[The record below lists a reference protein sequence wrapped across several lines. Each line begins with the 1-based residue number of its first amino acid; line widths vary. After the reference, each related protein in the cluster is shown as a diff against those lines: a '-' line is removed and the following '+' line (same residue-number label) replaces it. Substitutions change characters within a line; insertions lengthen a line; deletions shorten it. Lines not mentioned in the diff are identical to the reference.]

1 MICLKKHFPTLL
13 PIIFSISFIV
23 GLYSCN
29 DELISSDPKYRLE
42 FSTDTLTFDT
52 VFTTLG
58 SATSKI
64 VLYNRNKVGLN
75 ISSIKIKNG
84 STTFF
89 KINVDGR
96 KSATNEFE
104 NIEIRPNDSLYIFV
118 AVTINPNNDN
128 SPILVE
134 DSLNFIT
141 NGVKKSIKLN
151 AYGQDMELFRNKL
164 IKNDTTLTADKP
176 YLIYGNLTVDSAKT
190 LTLNPGCRLFF
201 HNNANLTVHG
211 NLKAEGTA
219 DKLITL
225 RGDRLDDIQ
234 FSTPVPYNNVAGQ
247 WGGVYLLWEHG
258 NHTLSHVN
266 MNSGYVGI
274 NFVNNDKNNLPQLRI
289 SDSKIHN
296 FLLSGLIIQNGNVT
310 VTNTEISNSS
320 SYCVFLNG
328 GNHDFTH
335 CTIANYFDN
344 SNVQAIS
351 RNKNPALTIM
361 NLKLTVPMENT
372 FKNCIISGSAENEL
386 SFASQTMDQYKGTF
400 DHCYIRAS
408 TASTLSQFTNIR
420 WYDKN
425 DILFKSISYD
435 YEKKTYFNFTPDSL
449 SPVRGL
455 ADKAVAA
462 QFPIDLNGKSRLTDG
477 APDAGAY
484 EWILTK

>member
-1 MICLKKHFPTLL
+1 MICLKKQFTTLFA
-13 PIIFSISFIV
+13 IIFSISFIV

-29 DELISSDPKYRLE
+29 DDLISSDPKYRLE
-42 FSTDTLTFDT
+42 FSTDSLSFDT
-52 VFTTLG
+52 IFTTLG

-84 STTFF
+84 STSFF
-89 KINVDGR
+89 KINVDGS
-96 KSATNEFE
+96 KSATNEFK

-118 AVTINPNNDN
+118 AVTIDPNNAN
-128 SPILVE
+128 PPLFIE

-141 NGVKKSIKLN
+141 NSVKKSIKLK
-151 AYGQDMELFRNKL
+151 AYGQDMELFSNKL

-176 YLIYGNLTVDSAKT
+176 YLIYGNLTVDSAKI
-190 LTLNPGCRLFF
+190 LTLNPGCQLYF
-201 HNNANLTVHG
+201 HNNANLIVHG

-219 DKLITL
+219 DKPITL

-258 NHTLSHVN
+258 NHTLNHVN

-274 NFVNNDKNNLPQLRI
+274 NFVNTRNSIPQLQI
-289 SDSKIHN
+289 SDCKIHN
-296 FLLSGLIIQNGNVT
+296 FLLYGLMTQNGNVT

-328 GNHDFTH
+328 GNHSFTH

-351 RNKNPALTIM
+351 RDKNPALMIM

-372 FKNCIISGSAENEL
+372 FKNCIISGSAENEF
-386 SFASQTMDQYKGTF
+386 SFASTTMDQYKGTF
-400 DHCYIRAS
+400 DHCYIRTS
-408 TASTLSQFTNIR
+408 TAKDLSMFTNIR
-420 WYDKN
+420 WYEKN
-425 DILFKSISYD
+425 DILFKSTSYD
-435 YEKKTYFNFTPDSL
+435 YTKKTYLNFTPDSL
-449 SPVRGL
+449 SPARGL
-455 ADKAVAA
+455 ADKAVATL
-462 QFPIDLNGKSRLTDG
+462 FPIDLNGKSRLTDG
-477 APDAGAY
+477 APDAGAH
-484 EWILTK
+484 EWTPTK

>member
-1 MICLKKHFPTLL
+1 MICLKNQYPNLFT
-13 PIIFSISFIV
+13 IIFSTLFIV

-42 FSTDTLTFDT
+42 FSTDTLNFDT

-84 STTFF
+84 STSFF
-89 KINVDGR
+89 KINVDGS

-118 AVTINPNNDN
+118 AVTIDPNNAN
-128 SPILVE
+128 SPILIE

-151 AYGQDMELFRNKL
+151 AYGQDMELFHNKL
-164 IKNDTTLTADKP
+164 IKNDTTLTDYKP

-190 LTLNPGCRLFF
+190 LTLNPGCRIFF
-201 HNNANLTVHG
+201 HNNANLIVHG

-219 DKLITL
+219 DKPITL

-258 NHTLSHVN
+258 NHTLNHVN

-274 NFVNNDKNNLPQLRI
+274 NFVNTKNSIPQLRI
-289 SDSKIHN
+289 SECKIHN
-296 FLLSGLIIQNGNVT
+296 FLLYGLMIQNGNVT
-310 VTNTEISNSS
+310 VTNTEVSNSS

-328 GNHDFTH
+328 GNHSFTH

-344 SNVQAIS
+344 SNVQPIQ
-351 RNKNPALTIM
+351 RDNNPALMIM

-372 FKNCIISGSAENEL
+372 FKNCIISGSAENEF

-449 SPVRGL
+449 SPARGL

-484 EWILTK
+484 EWIPTK

>member
-1 MICLKKHFPTLL
+1 MIYLKNQYPNLFT
-13 PIIFSISFIV
+13 IIFSTLLIV

-84 STTFF
+84 STSFF
-89 KINVDGR
+89 KINVDGS

-118 AVTINPNNDN
+118 AVTINPNNAN
-128 SPILVE
+128 SPIFIE

-164 IKNDTTLTADKP
+164 IKNDTTLTANKP

-190 LTLNPGCRLFF
+190 LTLNPGCRIFF
-201 HNNANLTVHG
+201 HNNSNLIVHG
-211 NLKAEGTA
+211 SLKAEGTA
-219 DKLITL
+219 DKPITL

-234 FSTPVPYNNVAGQ
+234 FSKPVSYNNVAGQ

-258 NHTLSHVN
+258 NHTLNHVN
-266 MNSGYVGI
+266 MHSGYVGI
-274 NFVNNDKNNLPQLRI
+274 NFVNTKSSIPQLRI
-289 SDSKIHN
+289 SDCRIHN
-296 FLLSGLIIQNGNVT
+296 FLLYGLMIQNGNVT

-328 GNHDFTH
+328 GNHSFTH
-335 CTIANYFDN
+335 CTIVNYFDN
-344 SNVQAIS
+344 SNVQPIP
-351 RNKNPALTIM
+351 RDKNPALMIM
-361 NLKLTVPMENT
+361 NLKLTIPMENI
-372 FKNCIISGSAENEL
+372 FKNCIISGSAENEF

-400 DHCYIRAS
+400 DHCYIRVS

-420 WYDKN
+420 WYNKN
-425 DILFKSISYD
+425 DIPFKSISYD

-449 SPVRGL
+449 SPACGL

-462 QFPIDLNGKSRLTDG
+462 KFSIDLNGKSRLTDG
-477 APDAGAY
+477 EPDAGAY
-484 EWILTK
+484 EWIPTK

>member
-1 MICLKKHFPTLL
+1 MICLKNQYPNLFT
-13 PIIFSISFIV
+13 IIFSILLIV
-23 GLYSCN
+23 VLYSCN

-42 FSTDTLTFDT
+42 FSTDSLSFDT

-84 STTFF
+84 STSFF
-89 KINVDGR
+89 KINVDGS

-118 AVTINPNNDN
+118 AVTINPNNAN

-164 IKNDTTLTADKP
+164 IKNDTTLTGNKP

-190 LTLNPGCRLFF
+190 LTLNPGCRIFF
-201 HNNANLTVHG
+201 HNNSNLIVHG
-211 NLKAEGTA
+211 SLKAEGTA
-219 DKLITL
+219 DKPITL

-234 FSTPVPYNNVAGQ
+234 FSKPVPYNNVAGQ

-258 NHTLSHVN
+258 NHTLNHVN
-266 MNSGYVGI
+266 MHSGYVGI
-274 NFVNNDKNNLPQLRI
+274 NFVNTKSSIPQLRI
-289 SDSKIHN
+289 SDCRIHN
-296 FLLSGLIIQNGNVT
+296 FLLYGLIIQNGNVT

-320 SYCVFLNG
+320 GYCVCLSG
-328 GNHDFTH
+328 GNHSFTH

-344 SNVQAIS
+344 SDVQPIQ
-351 RNKNPALTIM
+351 RDKKPALMIM

-372 FKNCIISGSAENEL
+372 FKNCIISGSAENEF

-408 TASTLSQFTNIR
+408 TASTLSLFTNIR

-435 YEKKTYFNFTPDSL
+435 YEKKTYFDFTPDSL
-449 SPVRGL
+449 SPARGL

-462 QFPIDLNGKSRLTDG
+462 QFPIDLNGKNRLTDG

-484 EWILTK
+484 EWIPTK

>member
-1 MICLKKHFPTLL
+1 M
-13 PIIFSISFIV
+13 FIV

-29 DELISSDPKYRLE
+29 DDHISSDPKYRLE

-58 SATSKI
+58 SSTSKI

-75 ISSIKIKNG
+75 ISSIKIMSG
-84 STTFF
+84 STSVF
-89 KINVDGR
+89 KLNVDGS
-96 KSATNEFE
+96 KSATNEFK

-118 AVTINPNNDN
+118 AVTINPNNAN
-128 SPILVE
+128 SPIFIE

-141 NGVKKSIKLN
+141 NGIKKSIKLN
-151 AYGQDMELFRNKL
+151 AYGQDMELLRNKL
-164 IKNDTTLTADKP
+164 ITNDTTLTAIKP
-176 YLIYGNLTVDSAKT
+176 YLVYGNLTVDSAKT
-190 LTLNPGCRLFF
+190 LTLDPGCRLFF
-201 HNNANLTVHG
+201 HNNANLIVHG

-219 DKLITL
+219 DKPISL
-225 RGDRLDDIQ
+225 RGDRLDNIG

-258 NHTLSHVN
+258 NHTLNHVN

-274 NFVNNDKNNLPQLRI
+274 NFVNTKNSIPQLRI
-289 SDSKIHN
+289 SDCKIHN
-296 FLLSGLIIQNGNVT
+296 FLLYGLMIQNGNVT

-328 GNHDFTH
+328 GNHSFTH

-344 SNVQAIS
+344 SNVQPIQ
-351 RNKNPALTIM
+351 RDKNPALMIM

-372 FKNCIISGSAENEL
+372 FKNCIISGSAENEF

-408 TASTLSQFTNIR
+408 IASTLSQFTNIR

-449 SPVRGL
+449 SPARGL

-462 QFPIDLNGKSRLTDG
+462 QFSIDLNGKSRLTDG

-484 EWILTK
+484 EWIPTK

>member
-1 MICLKKHFPTLL
+1 MIFLKKQFTTLFT
-13 PIIFSISFIV
+13 IIFSISFIV

-29 DELISSDPKYRLE
+29 DDLISSDPKYRLE
-42 FSTDTLTFDT
+42 FSTDSLSFDT

-84 STTFF
+84 STSFF
-89 KINVDGR
+89 KINVDGS
-96 KSATNEFE
+96 KSATNEFK

-118 AVTINPNNDN
+118 AVTIDPNNAN
-128 SPILVE
+128 SPLFIE

-141 NGVKKSIKLN
+141 NSVKKSIKLK
-151 AYGQDMELFRNKL
+151 AYGQDMELFSNKL

-190 LTLNPGCRLFF
+190 LTLNPGCRLYF
-201 HNNANLTVHG
+201 HNNANLIVHG

-219 DKLITL
+219 DKPITL
-225 RGDRLDDIQ
+225 RGDRLDDIK

-258 NHTLSHVN
+258 NHTLNHVN

-274 NFVNNDKNNLPQLRI
+274 NFVNTRNSIPQLQI
-289 SDSKIHN
+289 SDCKIHN
-296 FLLSGLIIQNGNVT
+296 FLLYGLMTQNGNVT

-328 GNHDFTH
+328 GNHSFTH

-351 RNKNPALTIM
+351 RDKNPALMIM

-372 FKNCIISGSAENEL
+372 FKNCIISGSAENEF
-386 SFASQTMDQYKGTF
+386 SFASTTMDQYKGTF
-400 DHCYIRAS
+400 DHCYIRTS
-408 TASTLSQFTNIR
+408 TAKDLSMFTNIR
-420 WYDKN
+420 WYEKN
-425 DILFKSISYD
+425 DILFKSTSYD
-435 YEKKTYFNFTPDSL
+435 YTKKTYFNFTPDSL
-449 SPVRGL
+449 SPARGL
-455 ADKAVAA
+455 ADKAVATL
-462 QFPIDLNGKSRLTDG
+462 FPIDLNGKNRLTDG
-477 APDAGAY
+477 APDAGAH
-484 EWILTK
+484 EWTPTK

>member
-1 MICLKKHFPTLL
+1 MICLKNQYPNLFT
-13 PIIFSISFIV
+13 IIFSILLIV

-84 STTFF
+84 STSFF
-89 KINVDGR
+89 KINVDGS

-118 AVTINPNNDN
+118 AVTIDPNNAN
-128 SPILVE
+128 SPILIE

-176 YLIYGNLTVDSAKT
+176 YLIYGNLTVDSAKI
-190 LTLNPGCRLFF
+190 LTLNPGCRLYF
-201 HNNANLTVHG
+201 HNNANLIVHG

-219 DKLITL
+219 DKPITL
-225 RGDRLDDIQ
+225 RGDRFDDIQ

-258 NHTLSHVN
+258 NHTLNHVN

-274 NFVNNDKNNLPQLRI
+274 NFVNTKNSIPQLRI
-289 SDSKIHN
+289 SECKIHN
-296 FLLSGLIIQNGNVT
+296 FLLYGLMIQNGNVT
-310 VTNTEISNSS
+310 VTNTEVSNSS

-328 GNHDFTH
+328 GNHSFTH

-344 SNVQAIS
+344 SNVQPIQ
-351 RNKNPALTIM
+351 RDKNPALMIM

-372 FKNCIISGSAENEL
+372 FKNCIISGSAENEF

-449 SPVRGL
+449 SPARGL
-455 ADKAVAA
+455 ADKTVAA

-484 EWILTK
+484 EWIPTK

>member
-1 MICLKKHFPTLL
+1 MICSKKQFSTLFT
-13 PIIFSISFIV
+13 IILSILVIV

-29 DELISSDPKYRLE
+29 DDRISSDPKYRLE

-58 SATSKI
+58 SSTSKI
-64 VLYNRNKVGLN
+64 VLYNRNEVALN
-75 ISSIKIKNG
+75 IDLIKITSG
-84 STTFF
+84 SASAF
-89 KINVDGR
+89 KINVDGS
-96 KSATNEFE
+96 KSATNEFR
-104 NIEIRPNDSLYIFV
+104 NIEIKPNDSLYIFV
-118 AVTINPNNDN
+118 AVTINPNNVN
-128 SPILVE
+128 SPIFIE
-134 DSLNFIT
+134 DSLNFVT
-141 NGVKKSIKLN
+141 NSVKKSIKLN
-151 AYGQDMELFRNKL
+151 AYGQNMELLRNKL

-176 YLIYGNLTVDSAKT
+176 YLIYGNLTVDSAKI

-201 HNNANLTVHG
+201 HNNANLIVHG
-211 NLKAEGTA
+211 NLKAEGTV
-219 DKLITL
+219 DKPITF

-258 NHTLSHVN
+258 NHTLNHVN

-274 NFVNNDKNNLPQLRI
+274 NFVNTKNSIPQLRI
-289 SDSKIHN
+289 SDCKIHN
-296 FLLSGLIIQNGNVT
+296 FLLYGLMIQNGNVT

-328 GNHDFTH
+328 GNHTFVH

-344 SNVQAIS
+344 SNVQPIP
-351 RNKNPALTIM
+351 RDKNPALMIM

-372 FKNCIISGSAENEL
+372 FKNCIISGSAENEF

-408 TASTLSQFTNIR
+408 TASSLSLFTNIR

-435 YEKKTYFNFTPDSL
+435 YEKKTYFNFTPDSV
-449 SPVRGL
+449 SPARGL
-455 ADKAVAA
+455 ADRTVAA
-462 QFPIDLNGKSRLTDG
+462 QFPIDLNGNNRLTDN

-484 EWILTK
+484 EWIPTK

>member
-1 MICLKKHFPTLL
+1 MICLKNQYPNLFT
-13 PIIFSISFIV
+13 IIFSTLLIV

-64 VLYNRNKVGLN
+64 VMYNRNKVGLN

-84 STTFF
+84 STSFF
-89 KINVDGR
+89 KINVDGG

-118 AVTINPNNDN
+118 AVTINPNNAN
-128 SPILVE
+128 SPIFIE

-164 IKNDTTLTADKP
+164 IKNDTTLTANKP

-190 LTLNPGCRLFF
+190 LTLNPGCRIFF
-201 HNNANLTVHG
+201 HNNANLIVHG

-219 DKLITL
+219 DKPITL

-258 NHTLSHVN
+258 NHTLNHVN

-274 NFVNNDKNNLPQLRI
+274 NFVNTKNSIPQLRI
-289 SDSKIHN
+289 SECKIHN
-296 FLLSGLIIQNGNVT
+296 FLLYGLMIQNGNVT
-310 VTNTEISNSS
+310 VTNTEVSNSS

-328 GNHDFTH
+328 GNHSFTH

-344 SNVQAIS
+344 SNVQPIQ
-351 RNKNPALTIM
+351 RDNNPALMIM

-372 FKNCIISGSAENEL
+372 FKNCIISGSAENEF

-449 SPVRGL
+449 SPARGL
-455 ADKAVAA
+455 ADKAVAE

-484 EWILTK
+484 EWIPTK

>member
-1 MICLKKHFPTLL
+1 MICSKKQSSTLFT
-13 PIIFSISFIV
+13 IIFSILVIV

-29 DELISSDPKYRLE
+29 DDRISSDPKYRLE

-64 VLYNRNKVGLN
+64 VLYNRNRIALN
-75 ISSIKIKNG
+75 ISLIKITSG
-84 STTFF
+84 SASAF
-89 KINVDGR
+89 KINVDGS
-96 KSATNEFE
+96 KSATNEFR
-104 NIEIRPNDSLYIFV
+104 NIEIKPNDSLYIFV
-118 AVTINPNNDN
+118 AVTINPNNVN
-128 SPILVE
+128 SPIFIE
-134 DSLNFIT
+134 DSLNFVT
-141 NGVKKSIKLN
+141 NSVKKSIKLN
-151 AYGQDMELFRNKL
+151 AYGQNMELLRNKL

-176 YLIYGNLTVDSAKT
+176 YLIYGNLTVDSAKI

-201 HNNANLTVHG
+201 HNNANLIVHG
-211 NLKAEGTA
+211 NLKAEGTV
-219 DKLITL
+219 DKPITF

-258 NHTLSHVN
+258 NHTLNHVN

-274 NFVNNDKNNLPQLRI
+274 NFVNTKNSIPQLRI
-289 SDSKIHN
+289 SDCKIHN
-296 FLLSGLIIQNGNVT
+296 FLLYGLMIQNGNVT

-328 GNHDFTH
+328 GNHTFVH

-344 SNVQAIS
+344 SNVQPIP
-351 RNKNPALTIM
+351 RDKNPALMIM

-372 FKNCIISGSAENEL
+372 FKNCIISGSAENEF

-408 TASTLSQFTNIR
+408 TASSLSLFTNIR

-435 YEKKTYFNFTPDSL
+435 YEKKTYFNFTPDSV
-449 SPVRGL
+449 SPARGL
-455 ADKAVAA
+455 ADRTVAA
-462 QFPIDLNGKSRLTDG
+462 QFPIDLNGNNRLTDN

-484 EWILTK
+484 EWIPTK